1 MRAKVAVA
9 TVQGKAYF
17 FIVNELKRRNIP
29 FISLVPGAP
38 VPVEIR
44 AVVTTEQEKHL
55 VKHDKVIVYNGD
67 TEPEIIGSEVVK
79 VLQGK
84 EAYEKLVIGV
94 DPGVAFGV
102 AAIADGAVV
111 ETENCFSVK
120 EVTDKI
126 NSILKTVNV
135 SETMV
140 SVKIGSGV
148 PVHKELLEV
157 LDEALP
163 LQVRLE
169 IVSEAGTN
177 HYTRHDSH
185 GREIRHIISAVRIAG
200 RAGYIYTRGKTVEKT
215 S

>member
-1 MRAKVAVA
+1 MRARVAVA

-29 FISLVPGAP
+29 FISLIPDAP
-38 VPVEIR
+38 VPIEIK
-44 AVVTTEQEKHL
+44 AVITTAQEKHL
-55 VKHDKVIVYNGD
+55 VNYEKVLVYNSQSD
-67 TEPEIIGSEVVK
+67 PEVLGSEVVK

-102 AAIADGAVV
+102 AAIADGAIV

-135 SETMV
+135 SETAV

-148 PVHKELLEV
+148 PVYKELLET
-157 LDEALP
+157 LDEDLP
-163 LQVRLE
+163 LQVKLE

-185 GREIRHIISAVRIAG
+185 GRELRHIISAVRIAG
-200 RAGYIYTRGKTVEKT
+200 RAGYIYTRGKTVEQT

>member
-1 MRAKVAVA
+1 MRAKVAIA

-17 FIVNELKRRNIP
+17 LVVNELKRRSIP
-29 FISLVPGAP
+29 FISLLPSAAVPI
-38 VPVEIR
+38 EIKV
-44 AVVTTEQEKHL
+44 VVTTTEEKVL
-55 VKHDKVIVYNGD
+55 VNHEKVLVYN
-67 TEPEIIGSEVVK
+67 PESDPEALGSEVLK
-79 VLQGK
+79 ILQGK

-111 ETENCFSVK
+111 ETENCFSAK
-120 EVTDKI
+120 EVADKI

-135 SETMV
+135 SETMI

-148 PVHKELLEV
+148 PVYKELLEA

-163 LQVRLE
+163 LQVKLE
-169 IVSEAGTN
+169 IVSEVGTN

-185 GREIRHIISAVRIAG
+185 GRERRHIVSAMRIAG
-200 RAGYIYTRGKTVEKT
+200 RAGFIYRRGKTVEQA

>member
-29 FISLVPGAP
+29 FISLIPDEP
-38 VPVEIR
+38 VPMEIR
-44 AVVTTEQEKHL
+44 AVITTEKEKHL
-55 VKHDKVIVYNGD
+55 VKHEKVLVYNGE

-111 ETENCFSVK
+111 DTENCFSTK
-120 EVTDKI
+120 EVSDKI

-148 PVHKELLEV
+148 PVYKELLET

-163 LQVRLE
+163 PQVKLE

-185 GREIRHIISAVRIAG
+185 VRRVRHIISAIRIAG
-200 RAGYIYTRGKTVEKT
+200 RAGYIYTRGKTVEQT